1 MKNNKKGALTSF
13 CGGRVTA
20 NCIERAKKSDD
31 KSIRLKAAFAESMGI
46 AGGRKKAQAGLHAN
60 PEIASQLEGLQE
72 ENAVA
77 SGPQVTD
84 KLAEFEGMTGATP
97 DATVSPD
104 VAAATANA
112 TPTTPNASADAATA
126 KNNKLR
132 GTGDLATAA
141 ITAGA
146 GYMANKKQQQSDQTS
161 SLKESNDM
169 LANTAAARNMQLE
182 NSAVGPN
189 TGFSSGK
196 GANSY
201 LPGQAG
207 SKYVARYGTSRYQKG
222 TEDKEEKYKTLYEK
236 HKELRKKVGTDTATY
251 DESKDLNKA
260 HKEAIE
266 ALNDLHPNK
275 FGFSNLKEGV
285 KLTLPH
291 VGQQVR
297 GTVNKI
303 LGTHYQKGGP
313 LIARYGAAK
322 KVKGGKKI
330 DIGFGNYKFQ
340 GNEHGESGDGSSSG
354 IVDGSTTTTRAEDG
368 SEVTQDIE
376 VENGEVEVN
385 YTPSSDADEKVKN
398 KKESFILSNYLKAD
412 NSNHTISQ
420 AYLREILDA
429 TTKKDADSTAEK
441 FVAMNEEAQVEDKNL
456 NELAS
461 GSNMIQAMLGMRRE
475 YQNGTPEGRE
485 ATKAEIDAAYAVLAN
500 DKNESRTLQEII
512 SDTVNAP
519 IRESNKLK
527 ETENAAKQA
536 QYDEDLAAYDAEE
549 ARVATQKA
557 DYEEKGK
564 VTADRRADQAKSS
577 RKNVY
582 GNVDDAGVQSFFE
595 ENADFYDFGDVMK
608 DGKYDS
614 AAADSWLADQGK
626 REAFRDEY
634 TSADDAQRVTGNI
647 DASGT
652 QGSELFG
659 EQFSGARLRNLNE
672 KPIEPGE
679 IDPLDPEKEVN
690 VNEVPLCPSG
700 DPCPGGD
707 CSKCPQTSKKPKLR
721 PTGALLS
728 AVPALMQK
736 KVTPQMTAAN
746 FTKNIQTGR
755 ENRNQERA
763 AVASQ
768 AAGTKQAITAG
779 LSGPAAIAAKMNVDA
794 NARKS
799 QGEISLAE
807 STANT
812 NRSGQEKGINAQNE
826 RNNAAAANRV
836 GEVNAMASN
845 RAKYFNENS
854 DRVKNEQ
861 IVNAVQNRRTQKL
874 DFDQDIFDAQSA
886 QVDGE
891 FDRALDTSFA
901 NNSNTA
907 GYARGA
913 GRNKPVKSTNPGAKQ
928 ALKNQSPEDESLT
941 RKEKRQRKIDAEL
954 AENPSVARKGMK
966 KSYIRKRGKVTR
978 KRKTKK

>member
-1 MKNNKKGALTSF
+1 MKNNKKGGLTSF
-13 CGGRVTA
+13 CGGRVTT

-46 AGGRKKAQAGLHAN
+46 AGGRKKAQVGLHAN
-60 PEIASQLEGLQE
+60 PAVASQLEALQE
-72 ENAVA
+72 ENTTA

-84 KLAEFEGMTGATP
+84 KLAELEGMTGATP
-97 DATVSPD
+97 DAAVSPD
-104 VAAATANA
+104 VAAATTAA
-112 TPTTPNASADAATA
+112 TPETPNASADATTA
-126 KNNKLR
+126 KNNRLS
-132 GTGDLATAA
+132 GAGDVAGAA
-141 ITAGA
+141 LTAGLA
-146 GYMANKKQQQSDQTS
+146 YSANQKQKQSDQTA
-161 SLKESNDM
+161 SLEESNSL
-169 LANTAAARNMQLE
+169 LANTAAARNSQIE
-182 NSAVGPN
+182 NSVVGPN

-201 LPGQAG
+201 LAGQAG
-207 SKYVARYGTSRYQKG
+207 SNYVAKR
-222 TEDKEEKYKTLYEK
+222 
-236 HKELRKKVGTDTATY
+236 
-251 DESKDLNKA
+251 
-260 HKEAIE
+260 
-266 ALNDLHPNK
+266 
-275 FGFSNLKEGV
+275 GV
-285 KLTLPH
+285 
-291 VGQQVR
+291 
-297 GTVNKI
+297 
-303 LGTHYQKGGP
+303 
-313 LIARYGAAK
+313 AK
-322 KVKGGKKI
+322 KVKGGEKI

-340 GNEHGESGDGSSSG
+340 GNEHGESGNGSSSG

-385 YTPSSDADEKVKN
+385 YTPSSDADDKVKN

-429 TTKKDADSTAEK
+429 TNKKDADSTAEK
-441 FVAMNEEAQVEDKNL
+441 FVAMNEAAQTKDRNL
-456 NELAS
+456 EELAS
-461 GSNMIQAMLGMRRE
+461 GSNMIQAMLGMRQQ

-485 ATKAEIDAAYAVLAN
+485 ATQAEIDAAYAVLAA
-500 DKNESRTLQEII
+500 DKDETRTLQEII

-536 QYDEDLAAYDAEE
+536 QYDEDLKAYEAEE

-557 DYEEKGK
+557 GYEEKGK
-564 VTADRRADQAKSS
+564 VTANRRADQDKSG

-582 GNVDDAGVQSFFE
+582 GHVDDAGVQAFFE
-595 ENADFYDFGDVMK
+595 ENADFYDFGDVMQ
-608 DGKYDS
+608 DGVYNTE
-614 AAADSWLADQGK
+614 AADKWLADKGK

-634 TSADDAQRVTGNI
+634 TSADDARRVTGNI
-647 DASGT
+647 DAAGIA
-652 QGSELFG
+652 GSELFG
-659 EQFSGARLRNLNE
+659 EQYSGARLRDLNE
-672 KPIEPGE
+672 KPLAPGE

-690 VNEVPLCPSG
+690 VNEIPLCPSG

-728 AVPALMQK
+728 AIPALMQK
-736 KVTPQMTAAN
+736 KVAPQMTAAN

-763 AVASQ
+763 ALDSQ
-768 AAGTKQAITAG
+768 ASGTKQAITAG

-794 NARKS
+794 NTAKG
-799 QGEISLAE
+799 QAAISKEE
-807 STANT
+807 SVANM

-854 DRVKNEQ
+854 DRAKNEQ
-861 IVNAVQNRRTQKL
+861 IVNAVQKRRTQKL
-874 DFDQDIFDAQSA
+874 DFDQDIFDAQST
-886 QVDGE
+886 QIDGE

-901 NNSNTA
+901 NNNNTA
-907 GYARGA
+907 GYARGK
-913 GRNKPVKSTNPGAKQ
+913 GRVKPVKSTTPGAEQ
-928 ALKNQSPEDESLT
+928 AAANQNSGEPTLT
-941 RKEKRQRKIDAEL
+941 KKEERQRKIDAEL
-954 AENPSVARKGMK
+954 ALQGTENPVARKGMK

>member
-31 KSIRLKAAFAESMGI
+31 KNIRLKAAFAESMGI
-46 AGGRKKAQAGLHAN
+46 VGGRKKAQAGLHTDPAV
-60 PEIASQLEGLQE
+60 ASQLEDLQA
-72 ENAVA
+72 ENTTA

-84 KLAEFEGMTGATP
+84 KLAELQGMTAATP
-97 DATVSPD
+97 DDSVSPD
-104 VAAATANA
+104 VAAATTAA
-112 TPTTPNASADAATA
+112 TPETPATPNASADATTA
-126 KNNKLR
+126 KNNRLS
-132 GTGDLATAA
+132 GAGDLAGAA

-146 GYMANKKQQQSDQTS
+146 GYAANQKQKQADQTA
-161 SLKESNDM
+161 SLEENNAL
-169 LANTAAARNMQLE
+169 LANTADARNVQVE
-182 NSAVGPN
+182 NSVVGPN

-201 LPGQAG
+201 LAGQAG
-207 SKYVARYGTSRYQKG
+207 SKYVARYGAS
-222 TEDKEEKYKTLYEK
+222 
-236 HKELRKKVGTDTATY
+236 
-251 DESKDLNKA
+251 
-260 HKEAIE
+260 
-266 ALNDLHPNK
+266 
-275 FGFSNLKEGV
+275 
-285 KLTLPH
+285 
-291 VGQQVR
+291 
-297 GTVNKI
+297 
-303 LGTHYQKGGP
+303 
-313 LIARYGAAK
+313 K
-322 KVKGGKKI
+322 KVKGGEKI

-340 GNEHGESGDGSSSG
+340 GNEHGESGNGSSSG

-385 YTPSSDADEKVKN
+385 YTPSSDADDKVKN

-420 AYLREILDA
+420 AYLREILNA
-429 TTKKDADSTAEK
+429 TTKKEADSTAEK
-441 FVAMNEEAQVEDKNL
+441 FVAMNEEAQVEDRNL
-456 NELAS
+456 DELAS
-461 GSNMIQAMLGMRRE
+461 GSNMIQAMLGMRTK

-485 ATKAEIDAAYAVLAN
+485 ATQAEIDAAYKVLAD
-500 DKNESRTLQEII
+500 DKNETRTLQEII

-536 QYDEDLAAYDAEE
+536 QYDEDLKAYEAEE

-557 DYEEKGK
+557 AYEEKGK

-582 GNVDDAGVQSFFE
+582 GNVDDAAVQSFFE

-608 DGKYDS
+608 DGAYDS
-614 AAADSWLADQGK
+614 AAADAWLADKGK

-634 TSADDAQRVTGNI
+634 TSADDARRVTGNI
-647 DASGT
+647 DAAGIK
-652 QGSELFG
+652 GSELFG

-672 KPIEPGE
+672 KPMAPGE
-679 IDPLDPEKEVN
+679 IDTLDPEQEVK

-736 KVTPQMTAAN
+736 KITPQMVGGN

-763 AVASQ
+763 ALDSQ
-768 AAGTKQAITAG
+768 ASGTKQAITAG

-794 NARKS
+794 NTAKG
-799 QGEISLAE
+799 QAEISKAE
-807 STANT
+807 SVANM
-812 NRSGQEKGINAQNE
+812 NRSGQEKGINAQTA
-826 RNNAAAANRV
+826 RSNAATANRV

-854 DRVKNEQ
+854 DRAKNEQ
-861 IVNAVQNRRTQKL
+861 IVNAIQNRRTQKL
-874 DFDQDIFDAQSA
+874 DFDQDIFDAQST
-886 QVDGE
+886 QIDGE

-901 NNSNTA
+901 NNNNTA

-913 GRNKPVKSTNPGAKQ
+913 GRNRPVKSTTAGAEQ
-928 ALKNQSPEDESLT
+928 ALENQANSGKPLSKRDQIKLK
-941 RKEKRQRKIDAEL
+941 KEERQRKIDAVNAEEL
-954 AENPSVARKGMK
+954 ATARKGIK
-966 KSYIRKRGKVTR
+966 KSYIRKRGRVTR